1 MANDAL
7 KPRARFVHFCI
18 GLVAT
23 VLTPSIVRADPSAH
37 TKKLIEGAKVE
48 GKAVWYTTIN
58 VGKSRPILD
67 RFEKKYP
74 FIKGEIVRA
83 GGGPLLNRISREAR
97 AGKQL
102 FDVVNGGAEI
112 SILKRTGVITTYASP
127 ERGNLEN
134 DLRDSEGFWTGLY
147 GQAFVLGYNTKLVQ
161 KADLPRDYNGLL
173 EPQWKGKLLSDADDV
188 KWFSGLL
195 HAWGREKGLAYM
207 RKLAKQDQ
215 AFVRGSTARTQLVA
229 AGERPLLIAYNHV
242 LEFNKSKGAP
252 IDWIPLEPVI
262 FSPAIIMYAKGGSHP
277 NAGKLLIDFLLSKE
291 GQEVFRDFNAVPAH
305 KNVDPVPPRLAMKG
319 YRRFVLA
326 PEMYDDYAE
335 VEKLY
340 REIFNVN

>member
-1 MANDAL
+1 MRL
-7 KPRARFVHFCI
+7 RSGARFFGFWLSLI
-18 GLVAT
+18 
-23 VLTPSIVRADPSAH
+23 LTMAAPSILQADLSVL

-48 GKAVWYTTIN
+48 GQVVWYTTIN
-58 VGKSRPILD
+58 VAKSRPILD

-112 SILKRTGVITTYASP
+112 FTLKRTGVIAPYASP
-127 ERGNLEN
+127 ERGNLES
-134 DLRDSEGFWTGLY
+134 DLKDSQGFWTGLY

-161 KADLPRDYNGLL
+161 KADLPRDYDGLL
-173 EPQWKGKLLSDADDV
+173 EPRWKGKLLNDSDDV

-215 AFVRGSTARTQLVA
+215 AFMRGSTTRTQLVA
-229 AGERPLLIAYNHV
+229 AGERPLLIAYSHV

-262 FSPAIIMYAKGGSHP
+262 YSPAIIMFAKGAPHP
-277 NAGKLLIDFLLSKE
+277 NAGKLLIDFLLSRE
-291 GQEVFRDFNAVPAH
+291 GQEMFRDSNSLPVH
-305 KNVDPVPPRLAMKG
+305 KNIDPVPPRLAMKG

-335 VEKLY
+335 TEKLY
-340 REIFNVN
+340 REIFNIH